1 MKIFE
6 GACTKEMERIFF
18 MFELN
23 SVKKLCLVVLMP
35 LFIVGIICLS
45 GIGYYFARNVILTD
59 ADEIIRGQGRTVA
72 ATVDKDINEKM
83 ARLEELANME
93 VMAQGDEAAKVKTLA
108 AVELRNPGFAM
119 IAYADLQGQAISDKG
134 VRMDR
139 ADREYIKKV
148 RETKKAYVSDSTV
161 SGTSGKLITVLTQ
174 PILKNG
180 QLAGFIYGTINLD
193 YLTEM
198 VGKAEV
204 QGGGY
209 AYIADGKG
217 MVLGHPKNA
226 DLIGKMNL
234 REKQVDAGNGKTSQ
248 LDDALMNA
256 FAKSIDGGEQ
266 VSSNYMQTSGTE
278 EVATI
283 TPIQLDGRKW
293 GVVTTI
299 PKDQVEARS
308 NTLFKIMTVV
318 SNSFIVLAALFIFFF
333 AKRLAEPLVVLRA
346 ECDRLNTGDLRPGS
360 MHIDRKDEIGALAI
374 GFEQMRKTLQ
384 SVLKNVKDR
393 SKEVAT
399 SSEILTTSAG
409 QSAEAST
416 NIAGSIA
423 EIAGGIEHQAHETAK
438 VNEKTAAVADTSSEL
453 AEKSEAIV
461 TVAQMT
467 ADQITT
473 GRDSIAQAV
482 IKMNEINDGSVA
494 VQASVTALDA
504 GSKEIGDIVA
514 MISNIAG
521 QTNLLALNAAIEA
534 ARAGEAGRGFAVVAE
549 EVRKL
554 AEESE
559 QSSQKIAELVQK
571 NQVDMHSAVEASQS
585 GTDKVQNGIESVNV
599 ADEVFQSISI
609 AVEALTA
616 EITSISEAMKDVA
629 ESNKIVLVSVGEIDK
644 ISNKNAAESQNVS
657 ASTEEQSA
665 SMEEIAAASQSLS
678 KLADDLNELVTKF
691 RV

>member
-1 MKIFE
+1 
-6 GACTKEMERIFF
+6 

-108 AVELRNPGFAM
+108 AVELRNPEFAM

-161 SGTSGKLITVLTQ
+161 SGTSGKLITVLTE
-174 PILKNG
+174 PVLKDG
-180 QLAGFIYGTINLD
+180 QLVGFVYGTINLD

-198 VGKAEV
+198 IGKADI

-209 AYIADGKG
+209 AYLADGKG
-217 MVLGHPKNA
+217 IVLAHPKNA
-226 DLIGKMNL
+226 ELIGKMDL
-234 REKQVDAGNGKTSQ
+234 RKKQMDTGNGKTSQ
-248 LDDALMNA
+248 MDDALMNA
-256 FAKSIDGGEQ
+256 FANSMDGDKQ
-266 VSSNYMQTSGTE
+266 VSSSYLQTSGTE

-299 PKDQVEARS
+299 PKDQVEARC

-318 SNSFIVLAALFIFFF
+318 ANSFIILAALFIYFF
-333 AKRLAEPLVVLRA
+333 AKRLAEPLVALRS
-346 ECDRLNTGDLRPGS
+346 ECDRLNTGDLRAGT

-438 VNEKTAAVADTSSEL
+438 VNEKTATVADTSSEL
-453 AEKSEAIV
+453 AEKSEAIA

-467 ADQITT
+467 ADQIMT

-482 IKMNEINDGSVA
+482 IKMNEINEGSVA
-494 VQASVTALDA
+494 VQASVTALDT
-504 GSKEIGDIVA
+504 STKEIGDIVA

-534 ARAGEAGRGFAVVAE
+534 ARAGEAGRGFSVVAE

-571 NQVDMHSAVEASQS
+571 NQIDMHSAVEASRS
-585 GTDKVQNGIESVNV
+585 GTDKVQKGIESVNA

-616 EITSISEAMKDVA
+616 EIRSISEAMKDVA
-629 ESNKIVLVSVGEIDK
+629 ESNKVVRVSVGEIDK

-691 RV
+691 HV